1 LIYPWNNKK
10 YNKKNIILSYIPMQ
24 TLPEKL
30 YLAAQTRKIDQIA
43 IDEKGI
49 PGIELMRKA
58 GLAVFELIQANYSNY
73 DLIVFC
79 GAGNNAGDGYVIAK
93 LAVEAKINVEV
104 YYLSEP
110 NQLKNDALI
119 AYQDYCHVGGVCTE
133 FAHNIILNDSVVV
146 DSLLGTGLD
155 REVTGHYAKAIKL
168 INQSTCPVIAVDIPS
183 GLNADTGCIMGIAV
197 KADYTVSF
205 ISLKQGLFTG
215 DAAEYCGKISYTSLD
230 IPDDVFNKVDYAS
243 KLITHLSIPK
253 RNRCA
258 HKGNHGHVLLIG
270 GEVGF
275 SGAIRLAAEAA
286 LRVGSGLVS
295 VATRSTHF
303 STINFGRPELMCHGI
318 EEADDLLP
326 LLDKASVVV
335 IGPGLGQSTWAKD
348 LFKIAVSSDKPV
360 VCDAD
365 ALNILAKDNH
375 YYDNNWVL
383 TPHPG
388 EASRLLGCSTED
400 IAKDRFSAISKLQKH
415 QGGVIVLKGAGSL
428 IAKGNEITVST
439 TGNPGMASGGMGDV
453 LAGMIGGLIAQKMDL
468 YEASV
473 AAVYLHGKAA
483 DLSAQTNGE
492 IGLLASDLMPFIRR
506 LINQH

>member
-1 LIYPWNNKK
+1 
-10 YNKKNIILSYIPMQ
+10 
-24 TLPEKL
+24 
-30 YLAAQTRKIDQIA
+30 
-43 IDEKGI
+43 
-49 PGIELMRKA
+49 
-58 GLAVFELIQANYSNY
+58 
-73 DLIVFC
+73 
-79 GAGNNAGDGYVIAK
+79 
-93 LAVEAKINVEV
+93 
-104 YYLSEP
+104 
-110 NQLKNDALI
+110 
-119 AYQDYCHVGGVCTE
+119 
-133 FAHNIILNDSVVV
+133 
-146 DSLLGTGLD
+146 
-155 REVTGHYAKAIKL
+155 
-168 INQSTCPVIAVDIPS
+168 
-183 GLNADTGCIMGIAV
+183 
-197 KADYTVSF
+197 
-205 ISLKQGLFTG
+205 
-215 DAAEYCGKISYTSLD
+215 
-230 IPDDVFNKVDYAS
+230 DVFNKVDYAS

-286 LRVGSGLVS
+286 LRIGSGLVS
-295 VATRSTHF
+295 VATRLAHF
-303 STINFGRPELMCHGI
+303 NTINFGRPEIMCHGI

-335 IGPGLGQSTWAKD
+335 IGPGLGQSFWAKD
-348 LFKIAVSSDKPV
+348 LFKIAVSSDKPL

-365 ALNILAKDNH
+365 ALNILAEENN
-375 YYDNNWVL
+375 YYDSHWVL
-383 TPHPG
+383 TPHPR
-388 EASRLLGCSTED
+388 EASRLLGCSTEN
-400 IAKDRFSAISKLQKH
+400 IAKDRFSTIVQLQKQ

-428 IAKGNEITVST
+428 IANENEITVSA

-453 LAGMIGGLIAQKMDL
+453 LAGMIGGLIAQKMNL